1 MKCAVCDEEFKED
14 DNKFMLPLERPY
26 MNIFMHRGCYLS
38 IVGNISEWIN
48 EYLILIESQKKS
60 EKTTQKHK

>member
-26 MNIFMHRGCYLS
+26 MNIFMHKGCYLS
-38 IVGNISEWIN
+38 IKENLSDWVNK
-48 EYLILIESQKKS
+48 YLILIESQKKS